1 VDLTLIAV
9 IGVIAIALLFDV
21 TNGFHDAANSVATI
35 VATRVLR
42 PRFAVLWAA
51 FFNFIAFLIFGTQ
64 VANTVGETVHTASV
78 GIPVVFSALMGAI
91 TWNLVTWWRGLPSSS
106 SHALVGGLVGAGVAA
121 AGVGAIEWSSV
132 VKVVVFIVVSPLVG
146 FGLAAALMAL
156 ARLLER
162 RAGVDDNA
170 RTFKILQLIS
180 SAALS
185 LGHGSNDAQKTMGVI
200 AALLVATGH
209 LAGGGDKLTIPLWVV
224 LAAHAAIAL
233 GTLSG
238 GWNVVRT
245 MGLKITQMRPA
256 GGLSAETAAAAALLG
271 STALGIPVS
280 TTHTVAGAVTGVG
293 VSARGQAVSWAVAG
307 RMTVAWVLTVPAAAL
322 AAAAVYG
329 TTRLPVAL
337 SATMLVALGAA
348 AVVLFFLAWRGSA
361 KPADIT
367 RELDERDSQPAPV
380 PAAA

>member
-1 VDLTLIAV
+1 LLALVGTVMLRSPSRNVLLSDGD
-9 IGVIAIALLFDV
+9 GVL
-21 TNGFHDAANSVATI
+21 
-35 VATRVLR
+35 
-42 PRFAVLWAA
+42 
-51 FFNFIAFLIFGTQ
+51 GT
-64 VANTVGETVHTASV
+64 HR
-78 GIPVVFSALMGAI
+78 
-91 TWNLVTWWRGLPSSS
+91 RGLPSSS
-106 SHALVGGLVGAGVAA
+106 SHALVGGLVGAGPAA
-121 AGVGAIEWSSV
+121 AGLGAIEWSSV
-132 VKVVVFIVVSPLVG
+132 LKVMVFIVVSPVVG

-162 RAGVDDNA
+162 HAGVDDNA
-170 RTFKILQLIS
+170 RSFKILQLVS

-200 AALLVATGH
+200 AALLVSTGY

-256 GGLSAETAAAAALLG
+256 GGVSAETAAAVALFG

-293 VSARGQAVSWAVAG
+293 VSARGQDVSWAVAR
-307 RMTVAWVLTVPAAAL
+307 RMVVAWVLTLPAAAV
-322 AAAAVYG
+322 AAALVYG
-329 TTRLPVAL
+329 ATRLPAAL
-337 SATMLVALGAA
+337 SATLLVALGVA
-348 AVVLFFLAWRGSA
+348 AVVLFFLAWRGAA
-361 KPADIT
+361 KPADIS
-367 RELDERDSQPAPV
+367 RELDERDSLPA